1 MSGSFVSMLLFM
13 LSSPAKQQN
22 ARSESNEITVQHG
35 TLILLGI
42 SKTDITLAAD
52 TEHSSE
58 ALGSRKGANKITQ
71 VGKEGACTLNNA
83 ASLGNGA
90 DKADFSK
97 VIKKWA
103 TDHPAATVREASPAL
118 QHKIMDEYDRYMASH
133 TSLLKGPVTV
143 SITCVGY
150 EFGSPVVFPSEVH
163 FANFARPYAASLPLE
178 LSRGLVGA
186 FYPYGQLEVC
196 NELISGTGPLL
207 SRYRAQAI
215 VQKYARLK
223 SEKKTAEFT
232 TEEFIQLSKACLE
245 ATESPSGRRFDPN
258 SKYVGPPNDYV
269 VISDKN
275 GFRRLSI
282 H

>member
-1 MSGSFVSMLLFM
+1 
-13 LSSPAKQQN
+13 
-22 ARSESNEITVQHG
+22 
-35 TLILLGI
+35 
-42 SKTDITLAAD
+42 
-52 TEHSSE
+52 
-58 ALGSRKGANKITQ
+58 
-71 VGKEGACTLNNA
+71 
-83 ASLGNGA
+83 
-90 DKADFSK
+90 
-97 VIKKWA
+97 
-103 TDHPAATVREASPAL
+103 
-118 QHKIMDEYDRYMASH
+118 
-133 TSLLKGPVTV
+133 
-143 SITCVGY
+143 
-150 EFGSPVVFPSEVH
+150 
-163 FANFARPYAASLPLE
+163 
-178 LSRGLVGA
+178 VGA